1 MQTSSH
7 VAQDAN
13 MSDLIEAHL
22 AHLRAAG
29 KSPHTIED
37 RSKLL
42 RRLDRELP
50 YGVDRAAVEEWES
63 FLGQQRFAQWTRVA
77 YWVHG
82 NCYYRWLVH
91 RGYLDWNPLGYIER
105 PKAPVGVPHP
115 VSDAQ
120 LEHVLARAGRP
131 YRTAFLLAA
140 YAGMRASEVAAATR
154 EQISEPLIRIHGKGD
169 KTRVVPNHELILAEL
184 PHLPGGP
191 IIARPNG
198 LHYAG
203 DNVSRMM
210 SAYLTEIGLP
220 QVTLHWFR
228 HWFATTMLRGGR
240 EDAPDEQLRPMDL
253 RTVQELMGHASPAV
267 TMIYTKVSD
276 RQRRLAICTLPV
288 LHAST
293 HQEAA

>member
-1 MQTSSH
+1 
-7 VAQDAN
+7 
-13 MSDLIEAHL
+13 
-22 AHLRAAG
+22 
-29 KSPHTIED
+29 
-37 RSKLL
+37 
-42 RRLDRELP
+42 
-50 YGVDRAAVEEWES
+50 
-63 FLGQQRFAQWTRVA
+63 
-77 YWVHG
+77 
-82 NCYYRWLVH
+82 VH